1 MIVLTFFAIN
11 VCLKD
16 PVLVLELNAASIAE
30 DQISVQLNKGTV
42 LSISGTRS
50 VGDKKKVFLH
60 KERLEGRFE
69 PLLNLPFPVDADRV
83 DTRVELGVLTVKLPR
98 LASSLPRR
106 IPAKKCVQPGR
117 AVQQS
122 PRKVSV
128 CVQGCSREAV
138 LETRVRQVA

>member
-1 MIVLTFFAIN
+1 MLLGVGCVLVLASVVSVLTFFAIN

-16 PVLVLELNAASIAE
+16 PELVIELNAPSIAE

-69 PLLNLPFPVDADRV
+69 RLLNLPFPVDADRL

-106 IPAKKCVQPGR
+106 IPVN
-117 AVQQS
+117 QQRDS
-122 PRKVSV
+122 
-128 CVQGCSREAV
+128 
-138 LETRVRQVA
+138 

>member
-16 PVLVLELNAASIAE
+16 PVLVIELNAPSIAE

-60 KERLEGRFE
+60 KERLE
-69 PLLNLPFPVDADRV
+69 V

>member
-1 MIVLTFFAIN
+1 MLLGVGCVLVLASVVSVLTFFAIN

-16 PVLVLELNAASIAE
+16 PVLVIELNAPSIAE

-69 PLLNLPFPVDADRV
+69 RLLNLPFPVDADRL

-106 IPAKKCVQPGR
+106 IPLN
-117 AVQQS
+117 QQRDS
-122 PRKVSV
+122 
-128 CVQGCSREAV
+128 
-138 LETRVRQVA
+138 

>member
-16 PVLVLELNAASIAE
+16 PVLVIELNAPSIAE